1 MCQERLR
8 LDIRGNFFME
18 RVVQPRAEAESPFLE
33 RFNRCVD
40 VALGDMMALAVLE
53 LYDLRGLFQPE

>member
-1 MCQERLR
+1 M
-8 LDIRGNFFME
+8 DIRGNFFME

-40 VALGDMMALAVLE
+40 VALGDMG
-53 LYDLRGLFQPE
+53 GLGSAGTL